1 VANKEFNRYI
11 GGLRYVYIFGVDNR
25 GTMTLLYP
33 SANDDQNKF
42 PKKDGDEIDKDITI
56 ASYQVPEPSGTDN
69 FFLLATDTPIP
80 NCDVI
85 FNQEGVRSPTGDSR
99 FGQLIGLGNYN
110 SRGFPPPP
118 MPNSWNLYK
127 LSFKCIH

>member
-1 VANKEFNRYI
+1 YHLEIFNKDSGKPITTGSYKVGDNIELKLVANKEFNRYI
-11 GGLRYVYIFGVDNR
+11 GGLRYVYIFGVDKR

-80 NCDVI
+80 NC
-85 FNQEGVRSPTGDSR
+85 
-99 FGQLIGLGNYN
+99 
-110 SRGFPPPP
+110 
-118 MPNSWNLYK
+118 
-127 LSFKCIH
+127 